1 MKTLR
6 TNRNS
11 ANSPL
16 KKRYKTI
23 IAIIFLLIYTITLT
37 NINTKPVNAVEGEI
51 LEQAKELVQDYYYYP
66 VSEETLKANSIEEML
81 KNMGDPYSSYFTKVE
96 FDDFVN
102 SIDNK
107 FTGIGIQ
114 FRLQEEGVEIV
125 KVMDGSPAKEAGLQ
139 IGDVI
144 LKADNTILKGL
155 KEEQIGALI
164 KGFAGTTV
172 NLVIQRD
179 NITKEYNV
187 ERREISMPT
196 VTYTV
201 LKSNIGYIIVD
212 TFGETTG
219 DEFTEALKVLRNM
232 KAKSF
237 IVDLR
242 YNTGGYIN
250 PALDIAGHFVGFK
263 PIVQMENKNGFR
275 YKYYGTGY
283 QDLIKEPTIF
293 LINDYSASASEILS
307 SAIKDYKKAGFI
319 GINTYGKGVAQSMYY
334 LNDGSVLKLT
344 TNQFFSP
351 LGNTIQ
357 KVGIRPDLEV
367 PEEDIDSLDL
377 AYLLLIKA
385 SDYSTIEA
393 LKDKSSFIK
402 IVLNDIP
409 YYIDLNEARKDENWE
424 SYKEILKKIN
434 KSQMFIGSGEKWVNL
449 RDFASIDDAQGFYPY
464 SELFKDIK
472 KVKNDTTIIIN
483 FNNTLVKESITD
495 NNIELIN
502 SETGER
508 IATTQELNNN
518 KLTLKLKK
526 QWEAGKTYYLVLH
539 KELMSIS
546 GKNLTKD
553 VLGKITINN

>member
-1 MKTLR
+1 MSRVKL
-6 TNRNS
+6 NKNS

-16 KKRYKTI
+16 KKKYKNI

-37 NINTKPVNAVEGEI
+37 SINVEPANAAESDI
-51 LEQAKELVQDYYYYP
+51 LQQAKDLVQGYYYYP
-66 VSEETLKANSIEEML
+66 VSEETLKASSIEEML
-81 KNMGDPYSSYFTKVE
+81 KNMGDPYSSYFTKEE
-96 FDDFVN
+96 FDEFVN
-102 SIDNK
+102 GIDNK

-114 FRLQEEGVEIV
+114 FRLAEEGVEIT
-125 KVMDGSPAKEAGLQ
+125 KVMEGSPAKEAGLQ
-139 IGDVI
+139 IGDII
-144 LKADNTILKGL
+144 LKADNNILKGL
-155 KEEQIGALI
+155 KEEQVGTFI
-164 KGFAGTTV
+164 KGASGTTV
-172 NLVIQRD
+172 KLLIQRD
-179 NITKEYNV
+179 NSTTEYNV

-196 VTYTV
+196 VTYTL
-201 LKSNIGYIIVD
+201 LKNNIGYIIVD

-357 KVGIRPDLEV
+357 KVGIKPDLEV
-367 PEEDIDSLDL
+367 PEEDMDSMDL

-385 SDYSTIEA
+385 SDYNTIEA
-393 LKDKSSFIK
+393 LKDKSSYIK
-402 IVLNDIP
+402 VVLNDIP
-409 YYIDLNEARKDENWE
+409 YYIDLKEARKDENWE

-434 KSQMFIGSGEKWVNL
+434 KSNMYIGSGEKWINL
-449 RDFASIDDAQGFYPY
+449 KDFASIDEAQGFYPY
-464 SELFKDIK
+464 SQLFKDMTK
-472 KVKNDTTIIIN
+472 SKSDTTITIN
-483 FNNTLVKESITD
+483 FTNSLVKESITD

-508 IATTQELNNN
+508 VATTQELNNN
-518 KLTLKLKK
+518 KLILKLKK

-539 KELMSIS
+539 KELMSVS

-553 VLGKITINN
+553 VIGKIAINN

>member
-1 MKTLR
+1 MRTLKL
-6 TNRNS
+6 NKNLP
-11 ANSPL
+11 NSPL
-16 KKRYKTI
+16 KKSCKTI

-37 NINTKPVNAVEGEI
+37 NINTKPVNAAEGEI
-51 LEQAKELVQDYYYYP
+51 LQQAKELMQDYYYYP
-66 VSEETLKANSIEEML
+66 VSEETLKASSIEEMI
-81 KNMGDPYSSYFTKVE
+81 KTMGDPYSSYFTKEE
-96 FDDFVN
+96 FDEFVN

-114 FRLQEEGVEIV
+114 FRLAEEGVEIT
-125 KVMDGSPAKEAGLQ
+125 KVMEGSPAKEAGLQ
-139 IGDVI
+139 SGDII
-144 LKADNTILKGL
+144 LKADNNILKGL
-155 KEEQIGALI
+155 KEEQVGTFI
-164 KGFAGTTV
+164 KGTTGTTV
-172 NLVIQRD
+172 KLLVQRE
-179 NITKEYNV
+179 NSTTEYNV

-201 LKSNIGYIIVD
+201 LKNNIGYIIVD

-242 YNTGGYIN
+242 YNTGGYID

-319 GINTYGKGVAQSMYY
+319 GIKTYGKGVAQRMYY

-357 KVGIRPDLEV
+357 KVGIKPDLEL
-367 PEEDIDSLDL
+367 PEEDVDSLDL
-377 AYLLLIKA
+377 AYLILIKA

-393 LKDKSSFIK
+393 LKDKSSYIK
-402 IVLNDIP
+402 IVLNYNS

-434 KSQMFIGSGEKWVNL
+434 KSNMYIGSGEKWINL
-449 RDFASIDDAQGFYPY
+449 KDYTSIDELQGFYPY
-464 SELFKDIK
+464 GKLFKDLLK
-472 KVKNDTTIIIN
+472 NKNDTTITIN
-483 FNNTLVKESITD
+483 FNNSLVKDSIND

-508 IATTQELNNN
+508 VAITQELNNN
-518 KLTLKLKK
+518 KLILKLKK
-526 QWEAGKTYYLVLH
+526 QWESGKTYYLILH
-539 KELMSIS
+539 KEIKSIS